1 MRTKAAL
8 FPAWRP
14 TRPDVGSVARK
25 AGTALLLRLLDE
37 QERWPLWM
45 PVFLGCG
52 VGLYFALPS
61 EPPAWLAPVLLA
73 AALAML
79 VAGVLLRHRAAGW
92 LLLVAAMATG
102 GVAAA
107 QARTL
112 AVAAPVVPY
121 AGTFAVEGTVVEM
134 EPRRKGSRVLLD
146 DLAVERLAPDAT
158 PRRVRVALRWD
169 EGVRPG
175 ARIALK
181 ARLSPPSPPAL
192 PGGYDFARKAFFE
205 GLGGIG
211 FALGRPVVVAPAP
224 EGANR
229 LERLRLHLTEA
240 MRREIPGVDGAVAAA
255 LTTGLRADIPD
266 GVWEDMQRS
275 GLAHL
280 LAISGLHMTLV
291 AGAVFIL
298 VRYLLALCPP
308 LALRATVKKLA
319 AAVALVAAFAYLL
332 VSGASIPAQ
341 RAFIMT
347 GVALVAVML
356 DRSPLSMRL
365 VALAALVVLVSQPE
379 SLTGPSFQMS
389 FAAVVALIA
398 WYERRPERR
407 EGTERQRHH
416 LLVYLAGIT
425 ATTLLASL
433 ATAPFSAWHFQ
444 RVAVL
449 GVVANLIGVPLT
461 GFWIMPSA
469 LMAFLLMPF
478 GLEAPFFWLMGEG
491 IGWLLWIASLIAD
504 MPYAALDAPFMP
516 FAALLFMAA
525 GGLWLCLWLQPWRR
539 FGLVPVACGLVLLAF
554 TERPL
559 LLVDAEMGHA
569 AVVGDEG
576 VRLLALRKDAFLED
590 LWLRALGGD
599 PLPWPGAPPPNGP
612 LRCDPWGCILDHGE
626 RRIALA
632 FRAGALAEDCG
643 RVDLVVAFIDAS
655 ACSSPRPVVDRPALR
670 DMGGA
675 AVYATTDGFEI
686 RPVQAARGE
695 RPWTRR

>member
-8 FPAWRP
+8 FPPWRYAWP
-14 TRPDVGSVARK
+14 NPWPIGKSVGM
-25 AGTALLLRLLDE
+25 ALLLRLLDE

-45 PVFLGCG
+45 PVFLATGIG
-52 VGLYFALPS
+52 VYFALPV

-79 VAGVLLRHRAAGW
+79 VAGLFLKHRASGW
-92 LLLVAAMATG
+92 LLLVVAMAAG
-102 GVAAA
+102 GFAVA

-112 AVAAPVVPY
+112 AVAAPVIPY
-121 AGTFAVEGTVVEM
+121 AGTFAVEGIVVAM
-134 EPRRKGSRVLLD
+134 EPRQKGSRVLLD
-146 DLAVERLAPDAT
+146 NLAIERLAPEAT
-158 PRRVRVALRWD
+158 PRRVRVTLRWD
-169 EGVRPG
+169 DGVEPG

-181 ARLSPPSPPAL
+181 VRLSPPSPPAL
-192 PGGYDFARKAFFE
+192 PGGFDFARKAFFE

-211 FALGRPVVVAPAP
+211 FAYGRPTIVATAP
-224 EGANR
+224 EGASR
-229 LERLRLHLTEA
+229 LQALRLRLTEA
-240 MRREIPGVDGAVAAA
+240 IRREIPGSDGAVAAA

-266 GVWEDMQRS
+266 AVWEDMQRS

-319 AAVALVAAFAYLL
+319 AGVALAAAFAYLL

-365 VALAALVVLVSQPE
+365 VALAALVVLVGQPE

-407 EGTERQRHH
+407 EGEVRQRHH
-416 LLVYLAGIT
+416 LFIYLAGIT

-444 RVAVL
+444 RVALL
-449 GVVANLIGVPLT
+449 GIVANLIGVPLT

-469 LMAFLLMPF
+469 LLAFLLMPF
-478 GLEAPFFWLMGEG
+478 GLEGPFFWLMGQG

-504 MPYAALDAPFMP
+504 MPYAALDAPGMP
-516 FAALLFMAA
+516 FSALLVMVA
-525 GGLWLCLWLQPWRR
+525 GGLWLCLWQQPWRR
-539 FGLVPVACGLVLLAF
+539 FGLVLSAMGLGLLGLA
-554 TERPL
+554 ERPL
-559 LLVDAEMGHA
+559 LLLDADMSHA
-569 AVVGDEG
+569 AVVEDDG
-576 VRLLALRKDAFLED
+576 VRLLALRKDTFLEG
-590 LWLRALGGD
+590 LWLRALGSD
-599 PLPWPGAPPPNGP
+599 PLPWPDGSPSSGP
-612 LRCDPWGCILDHGE
+612 LRCDPWGCILDHGG
-626 RRIALA
+626 RRIAFSL
-632 FRAGALAEDCG
+632 RAGALARDCG
-643 RVDLVVAFIDAS
+643 RVDLLVAFMDAAS
-655 ACSSPRPVVDRPALR
+655 CQGNRPIVDRLTLR
-670 DMGGA
+670 LMDGA
-675 AVYATTDGFEI
+675 AVYATADGFEV
-686 RPVQAARGE
+686 RSVQAARGE
-695 RPWTRR
+695 RPWSRR